1 METGIHNT
9 SEIGRLR
16 KVLLHRPGQELENL
30 MPEYLERLLFDDIPY
45 LKEAQAEH
53 DAFAQCLRD
62 AGVEVVYLID
72 LVVNS
77 LTSPEVRQELVT
89 QFLKEADLPDEAV
102 GKAVAEYLSE
112 LDDRAMVSAMM
123 AGIRR
128 SDLRKQGGR
137 LSDHLSGLE
146 EGYPF
151 AVDPMP
157 NLYFTRDPFATI
169 GTGVS
174 IHKMHTVTRNRETL
188 FGRFIFEHNPW
199 YQNAP
204 RWYDRS
210 ASSSLEGG
218 DILVLS
224 PQVLAVGI
232 SQRTEGD
239 SIDQLAQTVLS
250 QSKTFQ
256 KVLAFNIPKSRSFMH
271 LDTVFTM
278 VDRDKFTV
286 HPNILS
292 DITVFVMELG
302 ENRQMHIQ
310 SGDRAAGG
318 HSEGAPGPQS
328 GDADPLRAGQCHRR
342 GPGAVERRQQH
353 PRHCPRRGGGLHP
366 ESCHQPL
373 LGGGGHPHPRHSQR
387 RAEPGPGRSP
397 VHEYAADPGRSVD
410 RRRFAA
416 GSAALPRRMHPTF
429 SFETSNAP
437 DWYGDVRRCRT
448 GLNPHFLFVLPK
460 RLPGFPAEL
469 YRFGTEK
476 PGGYFSFEKRMSPR
490 PP

>member
-62 AGVEVVYLID
+62 AGVEVVYLTD
-72 LVVNS
+72 LVVES
-77 LTSPEVRQELVT
+77 LTGPEVRQALLT
-89 QFLKEADLPDEAV
+89 QFLDEAGV
-102 GKAVAEYLSE
+102 KEQGEREAVEAYLSE

-123 AGIRR
+123 AGVRR
-128 SDLRKQGGR
+128 SDLRRQGGR
-137 LSDHLSGLE
+137 LSDHLSGLGE
-146 EGYPF
+146 DYPF

-188 FGRFIFEHNPW
+188 FGRFIFEHNPA
-199 YQNAP
+199 YENAP

-210 ASSSLEGG
+210 AESSLEGG

-224 PQVLAVGI
+224 PEVLAVGI

-239 SIDQLAQTVLS
+239 SIDQLARTVLS
-250 QSKTFQ
+250 RSKTF
-256 KVLAFNIPKSRSFMH
+256 KRVLAFNIPKRRSFMH

-292 DITVFVMELG
+292 DITVFVMELNG
-302 ENRQMHIQ
+302 DGQMKIRQE
-310 SGDRAAGG
+310 SGRLEDILKEHLGLSQVTLIPCGQGHTIDAAREQWSDG
-318 HSEGAPGPQS
+318 SNTLAIAPGEVVVYTRNYVTNRS
-328 GDADPLRAGQCHRR
+328 LEEAGIRIHAIPSAELSR
-342 GPGAVERRQQH
+342 G
-353 PRHCPRRGGGLHP
+353 RGGP
-366 ESCHQPL
+366 RCVSMPL
-373 LGGGGHPHPRHSQR
+373 VRD
-387 RAEPGPGRSP
+387 
-397 VHEYAADPGRSVD
+397 DP
-410 RRRFAA
+410 
-416 GSAALPRRMHPTF
+416 
-429 SFETSNAP
+429 
-437 DWYGDVRRCRT
+437 
-448 GLNPHFLFVLPK
+448 
-460 RLPGFPAEL
+460 
-469 YRFGTEK
+469 
-476 PGGYFSFEKRMSPR
+476 
-490 PP
+490 

>member
-302 ENRQMHIQ
+302 ENQQMQIRQET
-310 SGDRAAGG
+310 GR
-318 HSEGAPGPQS
+318 
-328 GDADPLRAGQCHRR
+328 LRIFSRSTW
-342 GPGAVERRQQH
+342 
-353 PRHCPRRGGGLHP
+353 GL
-366 ESCHQPL
+366 
-373 LGGGGHPHPRHSQR
+373 
-387 RAEPGPGRSP
+387 
-397 VHEYAADPGRSVD
+397 
-410 RRRFAA
+410 
-416 GSAALPRRMHPTF
+416 
-429 SFETSNAP
+429 
-437 DWYGDVRRCRT
+437 VR
-448 GLNPHFLFVLPK
+448 
-460 RLPGFPAEL
+460 
-469 YRFGTEK
+469 
-476 PGGYFSFEKRMSPR
+476 
-490 PP
+490 

>member
-89 QFLKEADLPDEAV
+89 QFLKEADLPDEAA

-123 AGIRR
+123 AGVRR
-128 SDLRKQGGR
+128 SDLRKRGGR

-271 LDTVFTM
+271 LDTVFTQ
-278 VDRDKFTV
+278 VDVDKFTV
-286 HPNILS
+286 HPGILGTLR
-292 DITVFVMELG
+292 IFELTG
-302 ENRQMHIQ
+302 RGQGKLTTREV
-310 SGDRAAGG
+310 SGPLEQVLAGYLGLDRVQLIRCGGSSQIAAEREQWNDG
-318 HSEGAPGPQS
+318 SNTLCIAPGVVVVYDRNYVTNQILEDS
-328 GDADPLRAGQCHRR
+328 GIRVLKMPSAELSR
-342 GPGAVERRQQH
+342 G
-353 PRHCPRRGGGLHP
+353 RGGP
-366 ESCHQPL
+366 RCMSMPL
-373 LGGGGHPHPRHSQR
+373 WRD
-387 RAEPGPGRSP
+387 EI
-397 VHEYAADPGRSVD
+397 
-410 RRRFAA
+410 
-416 GSAALPRRMHPTF
+416 
-429 SFETSNAP
+429 
-437 DWYGDVRRCRT
+437 
-448 GLNPHFLFVLPK
+448 
-460 RLPGFPAEL
+460 
-469 YRFGTEK
+469 
-476 PGGYFSFEKRMSPR
+476 
-490 PP
+490 

>member
-77 LTSPEVRQELVT
+77 LTSPEVRQELIT
-89 QFLKEADLPDEAV
+89 QFLKEANLPDEAA

-224 PQVLAVGI
+224 PQVLAVCI

-271 LDTVFTM
+271 LDTVLTQI
-278 VDRDKFTV
+278 DTDKFLI
-286 HPNILS
+286 HPSIL
-292 DITVFVMELG
+292 DELEMFELTPG
-302 ENRQMHIQ
+302 R
-310 SGDRAAGG
+310 G
-318 HSEGAPGPQS
+318 GAPVARRL
-328 GDADPLRAGQCHRR
+328 DMPLEEALASALG
-342 GPGAVERRQQH
+342 VERVTLLRCGGGDQIAAQREQWNDGSNTLCVSPGRVVAYDRNYVTNGLLEEH
-353 PRHCPRRGGGLHP
+353 GIEVLRIPSGELSRGRGGP
-366 ESCHQPL
+366 RCMSMPL
-373 LGGGGHPHPRHSQR
+373 
-387 RAEPGPGRSP
+387 
-397 VHEYAADPGRSVD
+397 
-410 RRRFAA
+410 
-416 GSAALPRRMHPTF
+416 
-429 SFETSNAP
+429 
-437 DWYGDVRRCRT
+437 CRDC
-448 GLNPHFLFVLPK
+448 
-460 RLPGFPAEL
+460 
-469 YRFGTEK
+469 
-476 PGGYFSFEKRMSPR
+476 
-490 PP
+490 